1 MLVQLSIANYVLIE
15 KLQIDFQSGFSVITG
30 ETGAGKSIMLG
41 ALGLILGSRADK
53 DVVMEREKKCII
65 EGHFNIENLNLG
77 PFFREQ
83 DLDYDSIC
91 ILRREITAAGKSRAF
106 VNDTPVHLP
115 LMKKIGLSLM
125 DVHSQNQNHQ
135 LNNADFRLQIIDAY
149 SNHSELLQDYRRQFK
164 EYQKESKRL
173 ESLKDK
179 HLQQANEQEYHQ
191 FLFDEIEKANIQK
204 GEQGDI
210 EEELQVLNHVEEIKS
225 ALFLGSQDL
234 LSSDDNIVQRIQ
246 IIIDKLNSVSSYQ
259 EEISHLE
266 NRLQSIYIELKDIG
280 EDISL
285 LEEQLQFDPN
295 RLEFLN
301 DRLNDLFSL
310 CRKHR
315 LSNSDEL
322 IVFQDSLSE
331 KIQSVMGL
339 DDEINKIEM
348 KLGVLKGVLEKQAL
362 KISKNRK
369 QASSKIET
377 LLIEHLRGLGMEKA
391 EFLIDIKELN
401 DLGPDGKD
409 QIVFLFKANSGSKLA
424 EINKVASGGE
434 LSRIMLSF
442 KYILALKQALPAIIF
457 DEIDSGVS
465 GEIADKLAMLMKAL
479 GKSMQVIS
487 ISHLPQIASKADH
500 HYLVYKENES
510 IFTRSKIKKLN
521 KEERV
526 SEVAA
531 MLSGSNIV
539 DSAIEHAR
547 ELLGA

>member
-1 MLVQLSIANYVLIE
+1 
-15 KLQIDFQSGFSVITG
+15 
-30 ETGAGKSIMLG
+30 MLG
-41 ALGLILGSRADK
+41 ALGLILGDRADK

-65 EGHFNIENLNLG
+65 EGHFNIDNLNLKSV
-77 PFFREQ
+77 FKEH

-125 DVHSQNQNHQ
+125 DVHSQNQNRQ
-135 LNNADFRLQIIDAY
+135 LNNANFRLQIIDAY
-149 SNHSELLQDYRRQFK
+149 SNHAELLQDYR
-164 EYQKESKRL
+164 S
-173 ESLKDK
+173 
-179 HLQQANEQEYHQ
+179 ANEQEYHQ

-204 GEQGDI
+204 GEQDDI
-210 EEELQVLNHVEEIKS
+210 EEELRVLNHAEEIKS

-234 LSSDDNIVQRIQ
+234 LNSDDNIAHKIQ
-246 IIIDKLNSVSSYQ
+246 FLVDKLNSVSSYQ
-259 EEISHLE
+259 EEISRLE

-280 EDISL
+280 EDISM

-301 DRLNDLFSL
+301 DRLNELFSL

-339 DDEINKIEM
+339 DDEINKIEK
-348 KLGVLKGVLEKQAL
+348 KLGVQRVSLEKQAV

-377 LLIEHLRGLGMEKA
+377 LLIDHLRGLGMEKA

-479 GKSMQVIS
+479 GQSMQVIS

-521 KEERV
+521 KEERI
-526 SEVAA
+526 SEIAA

-547 ELLGA
+547 ELLGS

>member
-15 KLQIDFQSGFSVITG
+15 KLQIDFQAGFSVITG

-41 ALGLILGSRADK
+41 ALGLILGGRADK

-65 EGHFNIENLNLG
+65 EGHFNIDNLNLESV
-77 PFFREQ
+77 FKEH

-149 SNHSELLQDYRRQFK
+149 SNHSELLQDYRSQFK

-173 ESLKDK
+173 DILKDE
-179 HLQQANEQEYHQ
+179 HLRQANEQEYHQ

-204 GEQGDI
+204 GEQDDI
-210 EEELQVLNHVEEIKS
+210 EEELQVLNHAEEIKS

-234 LSSDDNIVQRIQ
+234 LNSDDNIAHRIQ
-246 IIIDKLNSVSSYQ
+246 FLVDKLNSVSSYQ
-259 EEISHLE
+259 EEISRLE

-280 EDISL
+280 EDISM

-301 DRLNDLFSL
+301 DRLNDLFTL

-339 DDEINKIEM
+339 DDEINKIEK
-348 KLGVLKGVLEKQAL
+348 KLGVQRVSLEKQAV

-391 EFLIDIKELN
+391 EFLIDIKELD

-409 QIVFLFKANSGSKLA
+409 QIVFLFKANTGSKLA

-521 KEERV
+521 KEERI
-526 SEVAA
+526 SEIAA

>member
-15 KLQIDFQSGFSVITG
+15 KLQIDFQAGFSVITG

-41 ALGLILGSRADK
+41 ALGLILGGRADK

-65 EGHFNIENLNLG
+65 EGHFNIENLNLE
-77 PFFREQ
+77 PFFREH

-210 EEELQVLNHVEEIKS
+210 EEELQVLNHAEEIKS

-234 LSSDDNIVQRIQ
+234 LNSDDNIAHKVQ

-331 KIQSVMGL
+331 KIQSVLGL
-339 DDEINKIEM
+339 DDEISKLEK
-348 KLGVLKGVLEKQAL
+348 KLGVLKGVLEKQAVR
-362 KISKNRK
+362 ISKNRK

>member
-1 MLVQLSIANYVLIE
+1 MLIQLSITNYVLIE

-41 ALGLILGSRADK
+41 ALGLILGARADK
-53 DVVMEREKKCII
+53 DVVMQEEQKCII
-65 EGHFNIENLNLG
+65 EGQFKIDQLGIE
-77 PFFREQ
+77 PFFKKH
-83 DLDYDSIC
+83 DLDYDSVC
-91 ILRREITAAGKSRAF
+91 ILRREITSVGKSRAF
-106 VNDTPVHLP
+106 VNDTPVKLP
-115 LMKKIGLSLM
+115 LLKELGLSLM

-135 LNNADFRLQIIDAY
+135 LNNTSFRLNIIDAY
-149 SNHSELLQDYRRQFK
+149 SDHAELLHEYRNQFK
-164 EYQKESKRL
+164 EYQEDSKRL
-173 ESLKDK
+173 DVLKNE

-191 FLFDEIEKANIQK
+191 FLFDEIEKLNIIK
-204 GEQGDI
+204 GEQKNI
-210 EEELQVLNHVEEIKS
+210 EEELHILNHAEEIKS
-225 ALFLGSQDL
+225 ALFISSQDL
-234 LSSDDNIVQRIQ
+234 INSDDNIAHKIQ
-246 IIIDKLNSVSSYQ
+246 YLIDKLNNVSSYQ
-259 EEISHLE
+259 EEINQLE
-266 NRLQSIYIELKDIG
+266 NRLQSVYIELKDIG
-280 EDISL
+280 EDISS
-285 LEEQLQFDPN
+285 LEERLQFDPN

-322 IVFQDSLSE
+322 LEYQHTLSK
-331 KIQSVMGL
+331 KIQSLMGL
-339 DDEINKIEM
+339 EEEIKKIEK
-348 KLGVLKGVLEKQAL
+348 KLGTLHIVLEKQAVI
-362 KISKNRK
+362 ISKNRK
-369 QASSKIET
+369 QASNRIEK
-377 LLIEHLRGLGMEKA
+377 LLIEHLKELGMEKA
-391 EFLIDIKELN
+391 DFIIDIKELN
-401 DLGPDGKD
+401 NLGPDGKD

-424 EINKVASGGE
+424 EISKVASGGE

-479 GKSMQVIS
+479 GKPMQVIS

-510 IFTRSKIKKLN
+510 IFTRSMIKKLD
-521 KEERV
+521 KQERIN
-526 SEVAA
+526 EVAA

-547 ELLGA
+547 ELLGS